1 MGVILK
7 FYILDDDEKIIR
19 ILENIIYNSNLG
31 EVVGHE
37 TDSKKAIND
46 IAYLKPDILLVDLL
60 MPEVDGIALVEA
72 VKKRALSLKVIMI
85 SEVSNKSMISKAY
98 EKGIEFFIQKPIN
111 RNEVS
116 KVIERVIE
124 KIDLEKKF
132 EIMGSIFNQSN
143 YGKVQTPSDPTR
155 DIKLIFSRLGIMGE
169 KGVDDIL
176 CVCNYML
183 QENIS
188 SFDFK
193 IKDICNQLCDQPKAM
208 EQRLR
213 RAINKGLINLA
224 NIGIEDNMNEVFTTY
239 ANALYDFENVK
250 AEMDYIRGKRAT
262 GGKISLRR
270 FIENILL
277 LK

>member
-7 FYILDDDEKIIR
+7 FYIVDDDEKIIR

-31 EVVGHE
+31 EVVGQE
-37 TDSKKAIND
+37 SDSKKAVND
-46 IAYLKPDILLVDLL
+46 ILYLKPDILLVDLL
-60 MPEVDGIALVEA
+60 MPEIDGIALVEA
-72 VKKRALSLKVIMI
+72 IKSKALSLKIIMI
-85 SEVSNKSMISKAY
+85 SEVSNKTMISKAY
-98 EKGIEFFIQKPIN
+98 ESGIEFFIQKPIN

-132 EIMGSIFNQSN
+132 EIMGSIFNQTN
-143 YGKVQTPSDPTR
+143 HTKVESHSDPTH
-155 DIKLIFSRLGIMGE
+155 DIKMIFSRLGIMGE

-183 QENIS
+183 QENVT

-193 IKDICNQLCDQPKAM
+193 IKDICNHLCDQPKAM

-239 ANALYDFENVK
+239 ANAFYDFENVK
-250 AEMDYIRGKRAT
+250 AEMDYIRGKRAS

>member
-1 MGVILK
+1 MN
-7 FYILDDDEKIIR
+7 FYILDDDENIIR
-19 ILENIIYNSNLG
+19 ILENIIYNSDLG
-31 EVVGHE
+31 EVIGSQ
-37 TDSKKAIND
+37 TNSQKAVNE
-46 IAYLKPDILLVDLL
+46 IAFLKPDILLIDLL
-60 MPEVDGIALVEA
+60 MPEIDGVAVVEA
-72 VKKRALSLKVIMI
+72 LNKLNLSLKIIMI

-98 EKGIEFFIQKPIN
+98 ESGIEFFVQKPIN

-116 KVIERVIE
+116 KVIENVTE
-124 KIDLEKKF
+124 KIELEHKIK
-132 EIMGSIFNQSN
+132 IIGSVFKGQEVKPVENH
-143 YGKVQTPSDPTR
+143 KDPMR

-176 CVCNYML
+176 CVCNYM
-183 QENIS
+183 IS
-188 SFDFK
+188 EGITSFDFK
-193 IKDICNQLCDQPKAM
+193 VKDICTQLSHQPKAM

-224 NIGIEDNMNEVFTTY
+224 NIGIEDNMNDVFITY

-250 AEMDYIRGKRAT
+250 AEMDYIRGKRST
-262 GGKISLRR
+262 GGKISMRR

>member
-1 MGVILK
+1 MK